1 MGHGEHSVLTVLYE
15 DSRQQKGKHKNIEEY
30 CRREGIEI
38 IRQALN
44 VGDYQIAG
52 KGDISVDTKYGI
64 PELASNLF
72 QEHERFRDECE
83 RAQRCGIKLYVL
95 IEEMPPEGDLAKWVP
110 PLDRYGRPKY
120 RFSAE
125 TLKKAS
131 KTMSEL
137 YGVEF
142 VYCDGRSTGK
152 VLLELLKGVYRSGK
166 DE

>member
-1 MGHGEHSVLTVLYE
+1 MVLYE
-15 DSRQQKGKHKNIEEY
+15 DSRQQKGKHKNIEAY
-30 CRREGIEI
+30 CREKGIEI

-52 KGDISVDTKYGI
+52 KGDISVDTKMGV

-83 RAQRCGIKLYVL
+83 RAQRCGIRLIVL
-95 IEEMPPEGDLAKWVP
+95 VEEIPPGGALENWRS
-110 PLDRYGRPKY
+110 PLGRDGKPKY

-125 TLKKAS
+125 TLSKAA
-131 KTMSEL
+131 KTMSER

-142 VYCDGRSTGK
+142 AYCDGRSTGK
-152 VLLELLKGVYRSGK
+152 VLLELLRGGRRNVKEESLQN
-166 DE
+166 DP